1 MRCNA
6 IAPATVESP
15 SLQDRI
21 LFVNVKEGQ
30 PAAAFR
36 VINDPVKNRRYIQD
50 LVLKGYLVRT
60 RADSDTKEARTG
72 DTTRLEAAL
81 DSGAH
86 FISTDYYLPG
96 NKFGTSY
103 RVQLPTQTSVR
114 FNPNFFSDNLSSSL
128 LE

>member
-1 MRCNA
+1 MVRGGTFFEKCKLFFRGFLTRPEKHVN
-6 IAPATVESP
+6 PPWTTPPENLSP
-15 SLQDRI
+15 WDHAQMIERKI
-21 LFVNVKEGQ
+21 LFRI
-30 PAAAFR
+30 F
-36 VINDPVKNRRYIQD
+36 
-50 LVLKGYLVRT
+50 
-60 RADSDTKEARTG
+60 TKEARAG
-72 DTTRLEAAL
+72 DTTRFEAAL

-96 NKFGTSY
+96 NKFGTNY